1 MDRLTPLFTL
11 LTVCLGEFLI
21 ACLICGIM
29 NRIANRK
36 EEYMNLLFAGRTHAP
51 GEHKTLIE
59 VKYCFTPNG
68 KYMAREYKGMNMH
81 ERHRLKRGTTALAEM
96 IGDGRR

>member
-1 MDRLTPLFTL
+1 MNRLTPLFTL

-21 ACLICGIM
+21 ACMICRII

-36 EEYMNLLFAGRTHAP
+36 EEYMNLLFAGRTHIP
-51 GEHKTLIE
+51 CDRIIVE
-59 VKYCFTPNG
+59 VKYGFNPNG